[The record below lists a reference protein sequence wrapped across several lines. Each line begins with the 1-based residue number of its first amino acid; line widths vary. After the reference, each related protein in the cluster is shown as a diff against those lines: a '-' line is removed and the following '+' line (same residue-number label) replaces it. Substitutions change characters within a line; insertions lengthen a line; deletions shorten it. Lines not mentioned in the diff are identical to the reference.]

1 MHPTKMQLTILLNNF
16 FILRSFQCKVLEKI
30 NCIKQVKTQK
40 YQLVYVFKIVYLF
53 FVTIVLHI
61 LKEKSI
67 YTMNNNLH

>member
-16 FILRSFQCKVLEKI
+16 FILRSFRCKVWVKI

-53 FVTIVLHI
+53 SVTIVLHI

-67 YTMNNNLH
+67 YTINNNLH

>member
-16 FILRSFQCKVLEKI
+16 FILRSFRHEAWMKI
-30 NCIKQVKTQK
+30 NYIKQVETQK

-53 FVTIVLHI
+53 SVTIVLHI

-67 YTMNNNLH
+67 

>member
-16 FILRSFQCKVLEKI
+16 FILRSFRCKVWVKI

-53 FVTIVLHI
+53 FCDYSITY
-61 LKEKSI
+61 LKRKINI
-67 YTMNNNLH
+67 YNE